1 MKVSDR
7 IQEIRNRLNDD
18 VGVLALRTALNSQLT
33 QLETDVAEALLI
45 ARQEGHKTGIK
56 ETITRDRS
64 HY

>member
-1 MKVSDR
+1 MKVSDK
-7 IQEIRNRLNDD
+7 IQEIRRSLNDD

-45 ARQEGHKTGIK
+45 ARQEGHKIGIK

>member
-7 IQEIRNRLNDD
+7 IKEIRNRLNDD